1 MREKIFSVRKE
12 IALIAVL
19 PAFVITIAMLITGI
33 LFMRSGMEDEVLKGL
48 LASAYTYRD
57 IASHLTDREAG
68 DNETEIA
75 LKQNAGY
82 DFTWFD
88 GDTRKNSS
96 LGSSVIGTKA
106 ADSVIAAV
114 IQGGNTFTST
124 NTQVAGTPYFVAY
137 VPVKDTSGKVVSM
150 AFTGVSRKSVEEQ
163 VFKSIIFMLIIS
175 FVLMAIAIIVAIRAA
190 INMAGAIGAIN
201 ESIQYLAKGE
211 FKKADRFLDRNDEL
225 GEALN
230 NTNALIDK
238 LSSIVADIR
247 KSAVTVNTSSTD
259 LSDMANR
266 ISQTTEDVS
275 NAVQEIA
282 QGATQQAGEIQSAAE
297 NVILIGDAVG
307 NVQSST
313 QDLDSLAAKMKEA
326 SEVSGKS
333 LSSLQNSSTEM
344 TAKIDE
350 ISETITRTQ
359 EAVTNIS
366 AKVEGITSIATQTN
380 LLSLNASIEAARAGD
395 AGRGFSVVAEEIGKL
410 AEDSKVMADDIK
422 KEMEVLLEDA
432 SAAVQAAEDVKHGNL
447 EQQEALGETIDSI
460 NGMLEDIDSTVG
472 GVKVISAGAEQ
483 CASSKDAVSDTMDAL
498 SAISEENAASS
509 QETGASM
516 QELSNTVLM
525 LANEANDLRDISE
538 KLNRDMEFFK

>member
-33 LFMRSGMEDEVLKGL
+33 MFMRSGMEEEVLKGL
-48 LASAYTYRD
+48 LASAYTYKD
-57 IASHLTDREAG
+57 IGMNITDRSAG
-68 DNETEIA
+68 DNTIETQ
-75 LKQNAGY
+75 LKQDAGY

-106 ADSVIAAV
+106 ADTVIKEV
-114 IQGGNTFTST
+114 INGGKTFTST

-137 VPVKDTSGKVVSM
+137 VPVKDSSGKVVSM
-150 AFTGVSRKSVEEQ
+150 AFTGVSRQAVENQ
-163 VFKSIIFMLIIS
+163 VFKSVVFMLIIGI
-175 FVLMAIAIIVAIRAA
+175 VLMVVAIIVAVKAA
-190 INMAGAIGAIN
+190 ISMAGAIRAIN
-201 ESIQYLAKGE
+201 DSIQYLSQGE
-211 FKKADRFLDRNDEL
+211 FKKTDKYLDRKDEL
-225 GEALN
+225 GIALN
-230 NTNALIDK
+230 NTNSLIDK
-238 LSSIVADIR
+238 LSSIVTDIR
-247 KSAVTVNTSSTD
+247 TSASTVNTSSTE
-259 LSDMANR
+259 LSEMANR

-297 NVILIGDAVG
+297 NVVLIGDAVG
-307 NVQSST
+307 NVQDST
-313 QDLDSLAAKMKEA
+313 ENLDGLAIKMKEA
-326 SEVSGKS
+326 SEISSKS
-333 LSSLQNSSTEM
+333 LSSLQNSSSEM

-350 ISETITRTQ
+350 ISDTIARTQ

-410 AEDSKVMADDIK
+410 AEDSKIMADDIK
-422 KEMEVLLEDA
+422 KEMDVLLGDA
-432 SAAVQAAEDVKHGNL
+432 SAAVQAAEDVKQGNL
-447 EQQEALGETIDSI
+447 EQQDALGETIESI
-460 NGMLEDIDSTVG
+460 NGMLQDIDSTVG
-472 GVKVISAGAEQ
+472 GVKVISKGAEQ
-483 CASSKDAVSDTMDAL
+483 CASSKNAVSDTMDAL

-516 QELSNTVLM
+516 QELSNTVLE
-525 LANEANDLRDISE
+525 LANEANDLREISE